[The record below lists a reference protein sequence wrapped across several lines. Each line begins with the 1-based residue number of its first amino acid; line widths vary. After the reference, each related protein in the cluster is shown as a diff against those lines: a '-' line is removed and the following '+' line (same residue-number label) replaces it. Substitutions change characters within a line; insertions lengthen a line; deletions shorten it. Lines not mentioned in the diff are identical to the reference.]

1 MALNTNQ
8 KIAAG
13 AVAAT
18 VLVVAAF
25 FAGRQAA
32 PSGPDSPVAA
42 TEQGNIVD
50 RNGANAAD
58 ESRAARRSGDDAVQQ
73 RNGNGNGN
81 DSRRV
86 AQQQPSRDG
95 GSTGYADNAGTGGT
109 APADSRLCASC
120 ATVLSVHTEARQGQ
134 GTGIGVVGGA
144 VVGGLLGSAVG
155 GGTGKKIATVGG
167 AVAGGYA
174 GNEIEKRQRSTTV
187 WVVKMRN
194 ADQSNRTMTFSHDP
208 GVQTGDVVRA
218 SEGQLIR
225 Q

>member
-1 MALNTNQ
+1 MAMTTNH

-13 AVAAT
+13 AVGAA

-25 FAGRQAA
+25 FAGRHQSA
-32 PSGPDSPVAA
+32 PSMPDTPLAA
-42 TEQGNIVD
+42 AEQSGNIVD
-50 RNGANAAD
+50 RNGANSAD
-58 ESRAARRSGDDAVQQ
+58 EARAARRSGDDAVPSQ
-73 RNGNGNGN
+73 RSNE
-81 DSRRV
+81 SRRS
-86 AQQQPSRDG
+86 QPVQNSRDG
-95 GSTGYADNAGTGGT
+95 GSTGYADNTGSSGSGQ
-109 APADSRLCASC
+109 ADSRLCSSC
-120 ATVLSVHTEARQGQ
+120 ATVLGVHTEARQGQ
-134 GTGIGVVGGA
+134 GTGLGVVGGA

-187 WVVKMRN
+187 WVVKLRN

-208 GVQTGDVVRA
+208 GVQNGDIVRV
-218 SEGQLIR
+218 SDGQLVR

>member
-13 AVAAT
+13 AVGAT

-32 PSGPDSPVAA
+32 PSLPDSPVAA
-42 TEQGNIVD
+42 TEQQGNIVD
-50 RNGANAAD
+50 RNGANVAD
-58 ESRAARRSGDDAVQQ
+58 ESRAARRSGDDAVQ
-73 RNGNGNGN
+73 RN

-95 GSTGYADNAGTGGT
+95 GSTGYADNNGNAGS
-109 APADSRLCASC
+109 AQSEARICSAC

-208 GVQTGDVVRA
+208 GVQSGDVVRA

>member
-1 MALNTNQ
+1 MALTTNH

-13 AVAAT
+13 AVGAA

-25 FAGRQAA
+25 FAGRHQSA
-32 PSGPDSPVAA
+32 PSMPEGPVAA
-42 TEQGNIVD
+42 MNEPQNNIVD
-50 RNGANAAD
+50 RNGANSND
-58 ESRAARRSGDDAVQQ
+58 ESRAARRSADDALN
-73 RNGNGNGN
+73 RNNEP
-81 DSRRV
+81 RRV
-86 AQQQPSRDG
+86 AQQQPARDS
-95 GSTGYADNAGTGGT
+95 GSTGYAENNGQGGT
-109 APADSRLCASC
+109 AQADSRLCAAC
-120 ATVLSVHTEARQGQ
+120 ATVLSVRTEAREGQ

-144 VVGGLLGSAVG
+144 VVGGLLGSAIG

-194 ADQSNRTMTFSHDP
+194 ADQSVRTMHFSHDP
-208 GVQTGDVVRA
+208 GVQNGDIVRV
-218 SEGQLIR
+218 SDGNLIR

>member
-32 PSGPDSPVAA
+32 PSGPVSPVAA

-73 RNGNGNGN
+73 RNGNGN

-95 GSTGYADNAGTGGT
+95 GATGYADNAGTGGT
-109 APADSRLCASC
+109 APAESRICASC
-120 ATVLSVHTEARQGQ
+120 ATVLPPC
-134 GTGIGVVGGA
+134 
-144 VVGGLLGSAVG
+144 
-155 GGTGKKIATVGG
+155 
-167 AVAGGYA
+167 
-174 GNEIEKRQRSTTV
+174 TV
-187 WVVKMRN
+187 W
-194 ADQSNRTMTFSHDP
+194 
-208 GVQTGDVVRA
+208 
-218 SEGQLIR
+218 
-225 Q
+225 

>member
-13 AVAAT
+13 AVGAT

-32 PSGPDSPVAA
+32 PSLPDAPTAA
-42 TEQGNIVD
+42 MEQQGNVVD

-58 ESRAARRSGDDAVQQ
+58 ESRAARRSGDDAVQ
-73 RNGNGNGN
+73 RSGN

-86 AQQQPSRDG
+86 AQQAPRDV
-95 GSTGYADNAGTGGT
+95 GSTGSADNYGSSGSAQSEPRE
-109 APADSRLCASC
+109 ARICSAC

-208 GVQTGDVVRA
+208 GVQSGDVVRA

>member
-13 AVAAT
+13 AVGAT

-32 PSGPDSPVAA
+32 PTLPDSPVAA
-42 TEQGNIVD
+42 TEQQGNIVD

-58 ESRAARRSGDDAVQQ
+58 EARAARRSGDDAVQQ
-73 RNGNGNGN
+73 RPAN

-86 AQQQPSRDG
+86 AQQQAPRDG
-95 GSTGYADNAGTGGT
+95 GSTGYADNAGTSGAGQT
-109 APADSRLCASC
+109 ESRLCASC
-120 ATVLSVHTEARQGQ
+120 ATVLSVRTEAREGQ

-208 GVQTGDVVRA
+208 GVQNGDIVRV
-218 SEGQLIR
+218 SDGQLIR

>member
-8 KIAAG
+8 KMAAG
-13 AVAAT
+13 AVGAA

-25 FAGRQAA
+25 FAGRHQTA
-32 PSGPDSPVAA
+32 PSMPDTPVAA
-42 TEQGNIVD
+42 AEQSNVVD

-58 ESRAARRSGDDAVQQ
+58 EARAARRSGDDAVQSQ
-73 RNGNGNGN
+73 RPVTE
-81 DSRRV
+81 RRV
-86 AQQQPSRDG
+86 SQQQQPRDG
-95 GSTGYADNAGTGGT
+95 GSTGYADNTGMSGAGQSE
-109 APADSRLCASC
+109 PRICSSC
-120 ATVLSVHTEARQGQ
+120 ATILSVRTEAREGQ
-134 GTGIGVVGGA
+134 GTGLGVVGGA

-174 GNEIEKRQRSTTV
+174 GNEIEKRQRSSTV

-194 ADQSNRTMTFSHDP
+194 SDQSNRTMTFSHDP
-208 GVQTGDVVRA
+208 GVQNGDVVRV
-218 SEGQLIR
+218 SDGQLIR

>member
-1 MALNTNQ
+1 MAMNTNQ

-13 AVAAT
+13 AVGAT

-32 PSGPDSPVAA
+32 PTMPDSPLAA
-42 TEQGNIVD
+42 TEQQGNVVD

-58 ESRAARRSGDDAVQQ
+58 EARAARRSGDDAVPQQ
-73 RNGNGNGN
+73 RPAN

-86 AQQQPSRDG
+86 AQQAPRDA
-95 GSTGYADNAGTGGT
+95 GSTGSADNAGSSGTGQ
-109 APADSRLCASC
+109 AESRICAAC
-120 ATVLSVHTEARQGQ
+120 ATVLSVRTEAREGQ

-208 GVQTGDVVRA
+208 GVQNGDVVRVND
-218 SEGQLIR
+218 GQLIR

>member
-13 AVAAT
+13 AVGAT

-32 PSGPDSPVAA
+32 PSMPDSPVAA
-42 TEQGNIVD
+42 TEQQGNIVD

-58 ESRAARRSGDDAVQQ
+58 ESRAARRSGDDAVQ
-73 RNGNGNGN
+73 RPAN

-86 AQQQPSRDG
+86 AQQQAPRDG
-95 GSTGYADNAGTGGT
+95 GSTGYADNNGTSGS
-109 APADSRLCASC
+109 AQSESRICSAC

-208 GVQTGDVVRA
+208 GVQSGDVVRA

>member
-13 AVAAT
+13 AVGAT

-25 FAGRQAA
+25 FAGRHQSA
-32 PSGPDSPVAA
+32 PSMPDTPVAA
-42 TEQGNIVD
+42 AEQQGNIVD

-58 ESRAARRSGDDAVQQ
+58 EARAARRSGDQAVQQ
-73 RNGNGNGN
+73 HAANEP
-81 DSRRV
+81 RRGS
-86 AQQQPSRDG
+86 QSRDG
-95 GSTGYADNAGTGGT
+95 GSTGYADNNGSAGQ
-109 APADSRLCASC
+109 AESRLCASC
-120 ATVLSVHTEARQGQ
+120 ATVLSVRTEAREGQ
-134 GTGIGVVGGA
+134 GTGIGMVGGA

-208 GVQTGDVVRA
+208 GVQSGDIVRV
-218 SEGQLIR
+218 SDGQLIR

>member
-13 AVAAT
+13 AVGAT

-32 PSGPDSPVAA
+32 PSMPDSPVAA
-42 TEQGNIVD
+42 TEQQGNIVD

-58 ESRAARRSGDDAVQQ
+58 ESRAARRSGDDAVQP
-73 RNGNGNGN
+73 RN

-109 APADSRLCASC
+109 APAESRICASC

-144 VVGGLLGSAVG
+144 VVGGLLGSA
-155 GGTGKKIATVGG
+155 VGG

>member
-1 MALNTNQ
+1 MAMTTNH

-13 AVAAT
+13 AVGAA

-25 FAGRQAA
+25 FAGRHQSA
-32 PSGPDSPVAA
+32 PSAPDMPLSAMTQPEDGKANV
-42 TEQGNIVD
+42 VD
-50 RNGANAAD
+50 RNGANAVD
-58 ESRAARRSGDDAVQQ
+58 EARAAKRAGDEALERRQVSQRSRDDAGAA
-73 RNGNGNGN
+73 GNGAGYGNG
-81 DSRRV
+81 SAGV
-86 AQQQPSRDG
+86 APREE
-95 GSTGYADNAGTGGT
+95 
-109 APADSRLCASC
+109 SRLCSSC
-120 ATVLSVHTEARQGQ
+120 ATVLSVRTEAREGQ

-144 VVGGLLGSAVG
+144 VVGGLLGSALG

-174 GNEIEKRQRSTTV
+174 GNEIEKRQRSSTV

-208 GVQTGDVVRA
+208 GVQNGDIVRV
-218 SEGQLIR
+218 SDGQLIR

>member
-13 AVAAT
+13 AVGAT

-25 FAGRQAA
+25 FAGRHQAA
-32 PSGPDSPVAA
+32 PSMPDTPVAA
-42 TEQGNIVD
+42 AEQGNIVD

-58 ESRAARRSGDDAVQQ
+58 ESRAARRSGDEAVQSQ
-73 RNGNGNGN
+73 RSSNE
-81 DSRRV
+81 SRRV
-86 AQQQPSRDG
+86 AQQQPARDG
-95 GSTGYADNAGTGGT
+95 GSTGYADSNGSSGA
-109 APADSRLCASC
+109 AQESRLCSAC
-120 ATVLSVHTEARQGQ
+120 ATVLSVHTETRQGQ

-208 GVQTGDVVRA
+208 GVQNGDIVRVND
-218 SEGQLIR
+218 GQLVR

>member
-13 AVAAT
+13 AVGAT

-32 PSGPDSPVAA
+32 PSMPDSPVAA
-42 TEQGNIVD
+42 TEQQGNIVD

-58 ESRAARRSGDDAVQQ
+58 EARAARRSGDDAVQP
-73 RNGNGNGN
+73 RN

-109 APADSRLCASC
+109 APAESRICASC

>member
-13 AVAAT
+13 AVGAT

-32 PSGPDSPVAA
+32 PSLPDSPVAA
-42 TEQGNIVD
+42 TEQQGNIVD

-73 RNGNGNGN
+73 RN

-109 APADSRLCASC
+109 APAESRICASC

-208 GVQTGDVVRA
+208 GVQSGDVVRA

>member
-1 MALNTNQ
+1 MAMNTNH

-13 AVAAT
+13 AVGAA

-25 FAGRQAA
+25 FAGRHQSA
-32 PSGPDSPVAA
+32 PSVPDAPLAA
-42 TEQGNIVD
+42 MTQPQDEKANVVD

-58 ESRAARRSGDDAVQQ
+58 EARAAKRSANESMDRRQVSQRPRDDSGAAGSGSGY
-73 RNGNGNGN
+73 GNGSSG
-81 DSRRV
+81 V
-86 AQQQPSRDG
+86 APREE
-95 GSTGYADNAGTGGT
+95 
-109 APADSRLCASC
+109 SRLCASC
-120 ATVLSVHTEARQGQ
+120 ATVLSVRTEAREGQ
-134 GTGIGVVGGA
+134 GSGIGVVGGA
-144 VVGGLLGSAVG
+144 VVGGLLGSAIG

-208 GVQTGDVVRA
+208 GVQNGDVVRV
-218 SEGQLIR
+218 SDGQLIR

>member
-1 MALNTNQ
+1 MAMNTNQ

-13 AVAAT
+13 AVGAT

-32 PSGPDSPVAA
+32 PSMPDSPIAA
-42 TEQGNIVD
+42 TEQQGNVVD

-58 ESRAARRSGDDAVQQ
+58 ESRAARRSGDDAVQ
-73 RNGNGNGN
+73 RSTNEP
-81 DSRRV
+81 RRV
-86 AQQQPSRDG
+86 AQQAPRDV
-95 GSTGYADNAGTGGT
+95 GSTGSADNNGSSGSAQSQ
-109 APADSRLCASC
+109 SRICSAC

-208 GVQTGDVVRA
+208 GVQSGDVVRA